1 MFQYYIL
8 RIHNVFRFKK
18 VLFDSKVRSRSIG
31 SLPKIGISFRRR
43 KKPVIISDETILNSI
58 DKKSF
63 DKDDS
68 IKITKLFTDEQSSS
82 NVENISE
89 NKSDFEN
96 TKQDR

>member
-43 KKPVIISDETILNSI
+43 KKPVIFSNETVLSPIE
-58 DKKSF
+58 KKTF
-63 DKDDS
+63 DKDGS
-68 IKITKLFTDEQSSS
+68 IKITKVFTDELSSS
-82 NVENISE
+82 SAENISE
-89 NKSDFEN
+89 NKSDFRN
-96 TKQDR
+96 IKHDR

>member
-43 KKPVIISDETILNSI
+43 KKPVIFSNETVLSPIE
-58 DKKSF
+58 KKPF
-63 DKDDS
+63 DKDGS
-68 IKITKLFTDEQSSS
+68 IMITKLFTDEHFTSS
-82 NVENISE
+82 VENILE
-89 NKSDFEN
+89 NKSDN
-96 TKQDR
+96 GIIKYDR